1 MGFEGMIWQ
10 LRWESLTTGVGLG
23 ERKRGGDLIPNVT
36 FWFAIKAGEDRQ
48 TPRNRNQERESLE
61 RGESDDEERERR
73 EEEKEGGARQNQRRF
88 VKQKKSFFEE
98 EVRGRP
104 NSVFW

>member
-48 TPRNRNQERESLE
+48 TPRNRN
-61 RGESDDEERERR
+61 
-73 EEEKEGGARQNQRRF
+73 
-88 VKQKKSFFEE
+88 
-98 EVRGRP
+98 
-104 NSVFW
+104 